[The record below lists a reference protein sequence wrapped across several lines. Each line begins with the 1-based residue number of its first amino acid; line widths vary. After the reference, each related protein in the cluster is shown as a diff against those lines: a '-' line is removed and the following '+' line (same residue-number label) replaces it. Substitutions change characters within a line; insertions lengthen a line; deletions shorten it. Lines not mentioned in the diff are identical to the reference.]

1 MTLRAFLDTTFLR
14 KSSTSNQQID
24 VLDGLRGMA
33 VLLVVLSHL
42 ANLNTHAIPF
52 LDFRGTGKY
61 GVYLFFALSAF
72 LLTKPFVA
80 PGAQLDDLRTWRRYA
95 MRRVLRIFPL
105 YWFVLASNWFFTEV
119 SPTRVFPTLPT
130 DLWQQHML
138 MQAGK
143 GPFWTIPVEFAYYL
157 VIPFFALAVRALR
170 GNIWAVSAFVGGAIA
185 ASSWLWPPSETPLN
199 SLNLGYYLPIFL
211 LGSYAAV
218 LDNQFSR
225 AASPKFEF
233 LALGA
238 LGAVFLLFASV
249 ASTLFGEEIDKAWQH
264 HNYVAFGA
272 LWSFVILA
280 MLRCPEKGWLAWIFA
295 SVPLRVLGVVSFSTY
310 LWHGPIVRAVLLMGL
325 PNPLLNAWLV
335 LVASIGVSMLS
346 YFAIERPGLRG
357 AWARR
362 LTG

>member
-1 MTLRAFLDTTFLR
+1 
-14 KSSTSNQQID
+14 
-24 VLDGLRGMA
+24 MA

-42 ANLNTHAIPF
+42 ANLNTHAIPL

-80 PGAQLDDLRTWRRYA
+80 PNAKLDDLRVWRRYS

-105 YWFVLASNWFFTEV
+105 YWFVLAVNWFFTEV

-143 GPFWTIPVEFAYYL
+143 GPFWTIPVEFEYYL

-170 GNIWAVSAFVGGAIA
+170 GNIWAVTAFVAGAIA

-199 SLNLGYYLPIFL
+199 SLNLGYYLPVFL

-218 LDNQFSR
+218 LDDKFAR
-225 AASPKFEF
+225 TAAPKYEF

-238 LGAVFLLFASV
+238 LGIVFLLFASV
-249 ASTLFGEEIDKAWQH
+249 AGALLGEEVDKAWQH
-264 HNYVAFGA
+264 HNYIGFGA

-280 MLRCPEKGWLAWIFA
+280 MLRSRQNGWLARLFS
-295 SVPLRVLGVVSFSTY
+295 SVPLRVIGVVSFSTY
-310 LWHGPIVRAVLLMGL
+310 LWHGPIVRAVLLLGL
-325 PNPLLNAWLV
+325 PNAFVNAWLV
-335 LVASIGVSMLS
+335 ITASIALSMLS
-346 YFAIERPGLRG
+346 YVAIERPGLRG
-357 AWARR
+357 ALARR
-362 LTG
+362 LAG